1 MRRYISLIDEQISVV
16 KYIHQIMIDGFKI
29 RETIYACPY
38 CGEKLIPM
46 EDRCPKCEQK
56 LKW

>member
-1 MRRYISLIDEQISVV
+1 MIDEQISVV

-56 LKW
+56 LDWR